1 MKYISDRIKNIY
13 DYYGPGIETN
23 KFYEEIEEVKKAV
36 KNDDREN
43 LIEELADIF
52 ITSRHMMYRFNISEG
67 EVKKII
73 EYKLE
78 RQKFRMLI
86 DKISSKLTDENK
98 AKLNENIIKI
108 YFKQQGG
115 K

>member
-1 MKYISDRIKNIY
+1 MKYILDRIKDIY

-43 LIEELADIF
+43 LIEELADMY
-52 ITSRHMMYRFNISEG
+52 ITSRHMMNRFNILEEEIYEKILFKVSRQEERIRKEQIENLSE
-67 EVKKII
+67 
-73 EYKLE
+73 
-78 RQKFRMLI
+78 
-86 DKISSKLTDENK
+86 ENK
-98 AKLNENIIKI
+98 KKLGEYINKKYI
-108 YFKQQGG
+108 QQGG

>member
-1 MKYISDRIKNIY
+1 MRDILDRIKNIY

-43 LIEELADIF
+43 LIEELADVF
-52 ITSRHMMYRFNISEG
+52 ITSRHMMYKFDISEK
-67 EVKKII
+67 EIYEKILF
-73 EYKLE
+73 KLS
-78 RQKFRMLI
+78 RQENRIRKEQLENL
-86 DKISSKLTDENK
+86 SKENK
-98 AKLNENIIKI
+98 KKLGEYINKKYI
-108 YFKQQGG
+108 QQGG

>member
-1 MKYISDRIKNIY
+1 MKDILDRIKDIY

-36 KNDDREN
+36 KNEDREN
-43 LIEELADIF
+43 LIEELADMY

-86 DKISSKLTDENK
+86 EKISSKLKDENK
-98 AKLNENIIKI
+98 VKLNENIMKI

>member
-1 MKYISDRIKNIY
+1 MKDILDRIKNIY

-43 LIEELADIF
+43 LIEELADVF
-52 ITSRHMMYRFNISEG
+52 ITSRHMMYKFDISEK
-67 EVKKII
+67 EVSKKIL
-73 EYKLE
+73 YKLS
-78 RQKFRMLI
+78 RQENRIRKEQIENL
-86 DKISSKLTDENK
+86 SKENK
-98 AKLNENIIKI
+98 KKLGEYINKKYI
-108 YFKQQGG
+108 QQGG